1 MKILEINLGVA
12 ETDDKTREHH
22 LRSFGHLYGIKK
34 QAGMGKSNGV
44 QATTKRNRGETRETC
59 LETIRNDLKCVT

>member
-12 ETDDKTREHH
+12 QTDDKTREHH

-44 QATTKRNRGETRETC
+44 QATTKRNRGR
-59 LETIRNDLKCVT
+59 LEKLAWRQLGMT